1 MRSDSWRLTEGL
13 IFVHFA
19 VFILSWANRDG
30 LINLVLVPGRV
41 ASHPWTLVTYQFV
54 HGPSMFWFFISM
66 LVLWIMAKPLE
77 ESWGSPRFV
86 VFWLVATFGA
96 SLTAAGLK
104 LSLVG
109 DTGVGTSILLTFATL
124 FPEVEFRLF
133 FIIPVKVKYLAVV
146 AVAWLAFSS
155 LQMGLLLGVA
165 NIAGMCSGYL
175 FFLATRRLP
184 TRRKITFELKKRKA
198 SVEVKAENMVA
209 ENRNQAW
216 NPRVR
221 EAAARVGASRMA
233 EQRNRA
239 WDPKVREAV
248 KRASANGTIAAEDE
262 ALLSELDA
270 SVDPSITICA
280 PSEFGYIEDDTCRTC
295 PGFAECSARAIRIA
309 AEGEG
314 D

>member
-19 VFILSWANRDG
+19 VFILSWANREG
-30 LINLVLVPGRV
+30 LIGLALVPGQVMSR
-41 ASHPWTLVTYQFV
+41 PWTLVTYQFV
-54 HGPSMFWFFISM
+54 HGSSMFWFFISM

-77 ESWGSPRFV
+77 ESWGSPRFL

-104 LSLVG
+104 LPLFG
-109 DTGVGTSILLTFATL
+109 DAGVGTSILLTFATL

-155 LQMGLLLGVA
+155 LQMGLLPGVA
-165 NIAGMCSGYL
+165 NVAGMCSGYL
-175 FFLATRRLP
+175 FFLATRKMP
-184 TRRKITFELKKRKA
+184 TRRKLVFEYKKRKA
-198 SVEVKAENMVA
+198 SVEVKAEEVQA
-209 ENRNQAW
+209 EQRNQGW

-221 EAAARVGASRMA
+221 AAVTR
-233 EQRNRA
+233 
-239 WDPKVREAV
+239 
-248 KRASANGTIAAEDE
+248 SAQGGSVTAEDE
-262 ALLSELDA
+262 ALLAELDA
-270 SVDPSITICA
+270 GRDPSITVCA

-295 PGFAECSARAIRIA
+295 PGFAECGARAIRLA
-309 AEGEG
+309 AKG
-314 D
+314 DGD